1 MRQIYNK
8 LVRDHIPAIIAASGR
23 TCEVATLDTA
33 AYAAALRAKL
43 VEEAHEAAAPDADLV
58 TELADV
64 LEVLEA
70 LAATAG
76 LDLGAV
82 QAVQAARRAARGGF
96 GDRVALLWTE

>member
-1 MRQIYNK
+1 MRQIYAK
-8 LVRDHIPAIIAASGR
+8 LVRDRIPGIIRASGR
-23 TCEVATLDTA
+23 QCAVRTLDAA

-43 VEEAHEAAAPDADLV
+43 VEEAQEASARDAALV

-76 LDLGAV
+76 LDLAAV
-82 QAVQAARRAARGGF
+82 QMVQVARRQERGGF
-96 GDRVALLWTE
+96 AERVELLWTE